1 MPHCARGVG
10 PNCMGLSIL
19 DKLPWLQLL
28 ACNTLGRVT
37 VAIKTAKL
45 QLCILKQS
53 CIDVHW
59 STMSTWT
66 IWTCAKQYHDIQ
78 PRPRLLAK
86 LWRAYSQDF
95 IWVAVYF
102 VEQVDLSKWKGSFFC
117 GQLTLHWTLDHWQ
130 WPSRCTNH
138 AVTHEQSLSLK
149 I

>member
-10 PNCMGLSIL
+10 LNCMGLSIL

-28 ACNTLGRVT
+28 SCNTLGRVT

-66 IWTCAKQYHDIQ
+66 IWACAKQYHDVQ
-78 PRPRLLAK
+78 PGPRLLSFDVLVLEISFGLLPI
-86 LWRAYSQDF
+86 LWNRWTFQSERQ
-95 IWVAVYF
+95 
-102 VEQVDLSKWKGSFFC
+102 FFC

-138 AVTHEQSLSLK
+138 AITHEQSLSLK

>member
-102 VEQVDLSKWKGSFFC
+102 VEQVELSKWKGSFLWAAYSSLDF
-117 GQLTLHWTLDHWQ
+117 GSLTMTIKVHK
-130 WPSRCTNH
+130 SRRNSRT
-138 AVTHEQSLSLK
+138 K
-149 I
+149 P